1 MRHQRKM
8 GLRDRE
14 PEPLRNGRQSSGGG
28 YWNCWI
34 SPHGCAGVPACL
46 SPIVGASSLWVGIF
60 ALPGAHREG
69 HPRSVVRVLR
79 DLIGH
84 DFVANITG
92 VRHSAVT
99 VAAAPVSGAGSWF
112 TMNELGKLLLF
123 AGLIL
128 VVGGLILMLF
138 GRTNLPLGRLP
149 GDIIYRGKNTTFY
162 FPLATSILLSV
173 VLSVILYLVGRL
185 KR

>member
-1 MRHQRKM
+1 M
-8 GLRDRE
+8 GLRNRE
-14 PEPLRNGRQSSGGG
+14 PEPLRNGRQSSSGS

-34 SPHGCAGVPACL
+34 SPHGCAGVSTRL
-46 SPIVGASSLWVGIF
+46 SPIVGASNLWVGIF

-69 HPRSVVRVLR
+69 HPRSVVRLLR

-92 VRHSAVT
+92 VRHTAVT
-99 VAAAPVSGAGSWF
+99 VAAASASGAGSWF

-128 VVGGLILMLF
+128 VVGCLILMLF
-138 GRTNLPLGRLP
+138 GRTNFSFGSLP
-149 GDIIYRGKNTTFY
+149 
-162 FPLATSILLSV
+162 
-173 VLSVILYLVGRL
+173 
-185 KR
+185 

>member
-1 MRHQRKM
+1 M
-8 GLRDRE
+8 GLRNRE
-14 PEPLRNGRQSSGGG
+14 PKPLRNGRQSSSGG
-28 YWNCWI
+28 YWNCGI
-34 SPHGCAGVPACL
+34 STHGCAGVSTRL
-46 SPIVGASSLWVGIF
+46 SPIVGASNLWVGIF

-79 DLIGH
+79 DLIGR
-84 DFVANITG
+84 DFATDITG
-92 VRHSAVT
+92 VRNDAVT
-99 VAAAPVSGAGSWF
+99 VAAAPVSGAGSWV

-128 VVGGLILMLF
+128 VAGGLILMLF

>member
-1 MRHQRKM
+1 M
-8 GLRDRE
+8 GLRNRE
-14 PEPLRNGRQSSGGG
+14 PEPLRNGRQSSSGS
-28 YWNCWI
+28 YWNRGI
-34 SPHGCAGVPACL
+34 SAHGCAGFSTCI
-46 SPIVGASSLWVGIF
+46 SIVAGTGTHRIGILP
-60 ALPGAHREG
+60 LPGTYREG
-69 HPRSVVRVLR
+69 HSRSVVRVLR